1 MEGKGK
7 GLLKTTSVFMMISG
21 ILGILL
27 YGLLTLILS
36 AGTILEHPDGGV
48 LITLTAVFYTVAAI
62 ISLVAGILG
71 FKKAA
76 DKKAGGT
83 CMVLGLVNLAL
94 CFVSAVMSVIG
105 EGASIIH
112 ALYSAVGLVI
122 PSLYVVG
129 AYFNAK

>member
-48 LITLTAVFYTVAAI
+48 LIA
-62 ISLVAGILG
+62 
-71 FKKAA
+71 
-76 DKKAGGT
+76 
-83 CMVLGLVNLAL
+83 
-94 CFVSAVMSVIG
+94 
-105 EGASIIH
+105 
-112 ALYSAVGLVI
+112 
-122 PSLYVVG
+122 
-129 AYFNAK
+129 